1 MVRLI
6 KAEYILTDKKYCE
19 YAGLST
25 DTKPEPDE
33 LATGSLFHEVDTASI
48 YAYDESSENWVLQI
62 ELGGDGA

>member
-25 DTKPEPDE
+25 DTKPEQDE

-48 YAYDESSENWVLQI
+48 YAYDEASEDWILQV
-62 ELGGDGA
+62 ELGGGD